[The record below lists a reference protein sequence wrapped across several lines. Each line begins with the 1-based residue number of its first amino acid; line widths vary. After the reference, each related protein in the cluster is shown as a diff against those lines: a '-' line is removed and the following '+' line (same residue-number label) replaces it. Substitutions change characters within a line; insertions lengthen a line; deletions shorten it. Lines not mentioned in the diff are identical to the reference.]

1 MMKAQLVGCSILTG
15 LIWGAVVDVPVEA
28 QPVSPDPVAQKILK
42 ARPVVPLPNQDY
54 ALCAGAITFNF
65 DKVTYA
71 RCALNKNGNS
81 ISATQKYNGGNIKTL
96 NTQGNQNGAFV
107 MSTFSPP
114 TLPDKYAAYSCKKTG
129 AYAQCDG
136 GICFESTVGKEFP
149 GLGKLSNREIVC
161 SCPIETSRNYHVWG
175 PNECPTNSST
185 YDDICSTGLEK
196 KNSMDGKSLRVG
208 NNGPVAVSKA
218 LVDYYNIQFKTNHTL
233 KTCSRP

>member
-28 QPVSPDPVAQKILK
+28 QPVSPEPAAQKILK
-42 ARPVVPLPNQDY
+42 ARPVVPLPNQKY

-71 RCALNKNGNS
+71 RCALKDGDS
-81 ISATQKYNGGNIKTL
+81 ISATQKFKGGNITTL
-96 NTQGNQNGAFV
+96 NREGNQNGAFV

-114 TLPDKYAAYSCKKTG
+114 TAPDKYAAYSCKKMG

-149 GLGKLSNREIVC
+149 GLGTLSKRQIVC
-161 SCPIETSRNYHVWG
+161 SCPIETSENYHVWG
-175 PNECPTNSST
+175 PYECPKNSST
-185 YDDICSTGLEK
+185 YDDICSTGLNK
-196 KNSMDGKSLRVG
+196 KTSMDGKSLRVG

-218 LVDYYNIQFKTNHTL
+218 LVDYYNLRFKTNYAL